1 MQMPGKMIGKV
12 ALVVGLAVGL
22 FSLFCL
28 LISGQG
34 DHPSSYQAYI
44 IASAI
49 LVAGGTVALAVA
61 DRRE

>member
-1 MQMPGKMIGKV
+1 MPGKMIGMV

-22 FSLFCL
+22 FSLFYL
-28 LISGQG
+28 LMGGQG
-34 DHPSSYQAYI
+34 DHASSYQAYV